1 MFLLIE
7 DKRHL
12 SHRKRA
18 GLMGRPVFLF
28 QLLNS
33 TERKGENIMPI
44 EKHFPSVEGLREMAN
59 LLRRDEV
66 GKGRGATAGHLLSTI
81 HYGFVTPDQIGL
93 SISELEL
100 IAGRKI
106 GDAPAQ

>member
-1 MFLLIE
+1 MFLLIR
-7 DKRHL
+7 DKETYF
-12 SHRKRA
+12 SHQKEA

-28 QLLNS
+28 QLLNN

-59 LLRRDEV
+59 LLQRDEV

-106 GDAPAQ
+106 GDAPA